1 MTSRGRFRPPS
12 PIPPP
17 DESSLPPRH
26 APERALPPYR
36 FVPGLHPHPTRHPD
50 GHSRGVAETGAPHV
64 APEDW
69 ASDAQYLF
77 GVDLFNRRYYWE
89 AHEAWEAVWR
99 SCERESTQGQFVQG
113 LILVA
118 AALLQWFMG
127 SPAGLERQHA
137 KARRRFAPA
146 LEESPG
152 AYMGLPLA
160 EWLAEVDAAARALR
174 DAAPSEPPANMR
186 LPVIRLLGY
195 NRRVPTR

>member
-1 MTSRGRFRPPS
+1 MLPGQRSRSPS

-17 DESSLPPRH
+17 DESALPPRY
-26 APERALPPYR
+26 APDRPLPAYR

-50 GHSRGVAETGAPHV
+50 GHSHGILETDAPHV

-69 ASDAQYLF
+69 PSDAQYLF

-89 AHEAWEAVWR
+89 AHEGWEAVWR
-99 SCERESTQGQFVQG
+99 SCARDSTQRTFVQG

-127 SPAGLERQHA
+127 SAAGFERQHA
-137 KARRRFAPA
+137 KARRRLAPA

-160 EWLAEVDAAARALR
+160 DWLAEIDAVARALR
-174 DAAPSEPPANMR
+174 DAPPPNLPANTS
-186 LPVIRLLGY
+186 LPVIRLLRY
-195 NRRVPTR
+195 NGPVPTR